1 MLSRNPKI
9 GFIGFGEVAYY
20 FSKGLKE
27 DGIKEIIAYE
37 KALGEPIYGE
47 VIRNRAQDTGVQ
59 LVSSLKELVESSE
72 LVISSVWGS
81 VGLEVAK
88 EAAAFVS
95 PGKVYVDVNNSTPSA
110 KTRGAKVL
118 NAKEALYVDVALFVS
133 PAVLK
138 HRSLVYVSGNGAEEF
153 NSVMSNYGMDIEI
166 VPGEAGKA
174 TTIKT
179 LVNIYYK
186 GIQAL
191 DLELALAAWKTEID
205 LDIIAPL
212 AVKPVQD
219 LPKEKELAFWMIR
232 GGIHAER
239 KAAELEEIVEEVREW
254 GLEPMMMEATK
265 KPLNVIGQY
274 KLKDYFK
281 AELALENYKA
291 LIEAIDK
298 IGKER
303 NIPFK

>member
-37 KALGEPIYGE
+37 KALGEPVYGE

-59 LVSSLKELVESSE
+59 LVSSLKELVESAE

-81 VGLEVAK
+81 IALDVAK

-95 PGKVYVDVNNSTPSA
+95 PGKVYADVNNTAPSA

-138 HRSLVYVSGNGAEEF
+138 HRSLVYVSGDGAEEF

-179 LVNIYYK
+179 LTNIYYK

-191 DLELALAAWKTEID
+191 DLELALAAWKTDID

-219 LPKEKELAFWMIR
+219 LPKEKELGFWMIR

-239 KAAELEEIVEEVREW
+239 KAAELEEIVEEVRDW

-265 KPLNVIGQY
+265 KRLNTIGQY

-281 AELALENYKA
+281 SELALENYKA
-291 LIEAIDK
+291 LMEAIDK
-298 IGKER
+298 IGKEK